1 MKTSV
6 ETLRSLLLRLDQR
19 GYKAYRD
26 LQGEYAFPEF
36 QLRID
41 RVQSDPFAP
50 PSQCRVKI
58 PQTIAHFPP
67 ELYNNSSRE
76 VALRDYLNRQF
87 CRITQPW
94 SHPRGTG
101 NSGVIEMMQP
111 GQTVLVRTSVLINV
125 IELELRF
132 QIGLPAYGRQIAG
145 REAADLLCDR
155 LPQLIQQIFYS
166 SLKAD
171 ELQQHIE
178 TVEDADHLRT
188 QLPVNNL
195 VAFVANGAILPRRSG
210 VDQRPLT
217 EGIPFQSPPELEV
230 ELRGPNR
237 GVVKGMGIPAGVTL
251 IVGGGY
257 HGKSTL
263 LKALELGV
271 YNHIPGDGREF
282 VVTDPTAVKI
292 RAEDGRSI
300 ANLDISPFINHLPQS
315 RCCEQPYGTTQQF
328 STLNASGST
337 SQSANIIE
345 ALEAGTQLLLIDE
358 DTAATNLM
366 IRDRRMQALIAKDK
380 EPITPFLDRVA
391 QLYQEHGVSTILVM
405 GGSGDYFEVAD
416 TVIAMIDFEPAEV
429 TATAKSIAQQYP
441 IDRQLEVSHSFGQL
455 PSRSL
460 HCVFKLDPQETSL
473 GKGIKWKVHDRHGI
487 RLNQQEIDLS
497 KVEQLVETG
506 QVRAIATILADLI
519 QSKQP
524 KDLTLAD
531 FLDQIMLSLETG
543 KLDQYSTFPRGDLC
557 QFRRFELA
565 AAINRV

>member
-1 MKTSV
+1 MNASV

-36 QLRID
+36 QLIID

-58 PQTIAHFPP
+58 AQTIANFPP
-67 ELYNNSSRE
+67 ELYNSSRE

-94 SHPRGTG
+94 SHPKGTG

-111 GQTVLVRTSVLINV
+111 GQTVLARTSVLINS
-125 IELELRF
+125 IELELRV

-171 ELQQHIE
+171 ELKRHIE
-178 TVEDADHLRT
+178 TVEDADHLRA
-188 QLPVNNL
+188 QLPENNL
-195 VAFVANGAILPRRSG
+195 VAFVANGAILPRHSG
-210 VDQRPLT
+210 VDQQPLT

-230 ELRGPNR
+230 ELCGPNR
-237 GVVKGMGIPAGVTL
+237 GVVRGMGIPAGVTL

-300 ANLDISPFINHLPQS
+300 ANLDISPFINHLPQG
-315 RCCEQPYGTTQQF
+315 RCCEQ
-328 STLNASGST
+328 STVRRNSF
-337 SQSANIIE
+337 
-345 ALEAGTQLLLIDE
+345 LLL
-358 DTAATNLM
+358 M
-366 IRDRRMQALIAKDK
+366 PVVALLRQ
-380 EPITPFLDRVA
+380 PI
-391 QLYQEHGVSTILVM
+391 
-405 GGSGDYFEVAD
+405 
-416 TVIAMIDFEPAEV
+416 
-429 TATAKSIAQQYP
+429 
-441 IDRQLEVSHSFGQL
+441 
-455 PSRSL
+455 
-460 HCVFKLDPQETSL
+460 
-473 GKGIKWKVHDRHGI
+473 
-487 RLNQQEIDLS
+487 LS
-497 KVEQLVETG
+497 K
-506 QVRAIATILADLI
+506 
-519 QSKQP
+519 P
-524 KDLTLAD
+524 
-531 FLDQIMLSLETG
+531 
-543 KLDQYSTFPRGDLC
+543 
-557 QFRRFELA
+557 
-565 AAINRV
+565 